1 MEVTPMI
8 TRHFVITTIFPL
20 VLSFVGPRAIA
31 QQSAA
36 VQGVPVNMVV
46 GVEPK
51 HGDEIPTIMQQ
62 DMMVYQGHDR
72 EPVTN
77 WVPAKGNR
85 AGLALAILIDDSAG
99 LSLGTQINDIR
110 TFIGQQAPTT
120 LVAVGYMHNGT
131 VGLAQNFTQDH
142 MAAAKSL
149 RLAQGFSGVDDSP
162 YLSISDLIKRWPSND
177 AIHRREILAITSG
190 IDSVYMGS
198 FPNPYTDTAV
208 QDAQC
213 GGVLVYSIYMP
224 SAGHFGHSYYRS
236 YWGQNYLSE
245 LSEMTGGESYYL
257 LGPQAPVAFAPYLNR
272 LNRQLANQFLLTF
285 LAKPQKKAEIESVKL
300 TSEIHSVDF
309 VHAQRVCVP
318 ASQ

>member
-120 LVAVGYMHNGT
+120 LVAVGYMHSGT

-213 GGVLVYSIYMP
+213 GGVLMYSIYMP
-224 SAGHFGHSYYRS
+224 SAGHLGHSYYRS
-236 YWGQNYLSE
+236 YWGQNYLTE

>member
-1 MEVTPMI
+1 MTYKAVDVTTQMEVALMI
-8 TRHFVITTIFPL
+8 TRHFVTPMFLAL
-20 VLSFVGPRAIA
+20 VLSFVGTRAVA

-36 VQGVPVNMVV
+36 SVQGVPVNMIVS
-46 GVEPK
+46 VEPK
-51 HGDEIPTIMQQ
+51 HGDEVPTITQQ

-72 EPVTN
+72 QPVTN

-190 IDSVYMGS
+190 IDSVYMGY
-198 FPNPYTDTAV
+198 FPKT
-208 QDAQC
+208 
-213 GGVLVYSIYMP
+213 
-224 SAGHFGHSYYRS
+224 
-236 YWGQNYLSE
+236 
-245 LSEMTGGESYYL
+245 
-257 LGPQAPVAFAPYLNR
+257 
-272 LNRQLANQFLLTF
+272 
-285 LAKPQKKAEIESVKL
+285 
-300 TSEIHSVDF
+300 
-309 VHAQRVCVP
+309 
-318 ASQ
+318 

>member
-1 MEVTPMI
+1 MI

-120 LVAVGYMHNGT
+120 LVAVGYMHSGT

-224 SAGHFGHSYYRS
+224 SAGHFLHSYYRS

>member
-1 MEVTPMI
+1 MI

-198 FPNPYTDTAV
+198 FPNPYTNTAV

>member
-1 MEVTPMI
+1 MI